1 MNTSLYVNPFYTIN
15 SNKPINNSKDIF
27 SDRKFQMESDFAKRD
42 STWKQNIILHHRNIP
57 TSYQDQDIQMK
68 DDQINLNLLYTNI
81 NLLNNAQNIDKLTIL
96 SYLKTIRKEL
106 SKNKIT
112 KPIIESILNFHS
124 DIINL
129 FSKHL
134 LDFKNS
140 EIQLETIWI
149 LNNLSIY
156 FYKYSLELQFNKING
171 MLVMFFNNQN
181 SFSNNG
187 VKCLIYEKTF
197 RLIRNIIVINKQTLS
212 FYLQNNILSVLFTN
226 LNSPVVSLRTICLN
240 LLSKIYTYIKNDN
253 ELQYYKTCYF
263 DSKVISYYKFI
274 KNRIEKNKNFDEVH
288 EFYWLL
294 NDIFI
299 SFPSLACVLYF
310 NESIKDVINSVKN
323 ILNIASMSKLIRVS
337 IRLLSNLIAIASM
350 DGICGVNGVL
360 IANAIT
366 AEIMLDIP
374 LIQYMKDM
382 LTASQSQYND
392 YNVLIKD
399 ILHLMLNI
407 SHFGDQKLYALF
419 HDDLIMFI
427 SNNTFLMR
435 NDIEIARMVLLIY
448 YKLFILNNCVF
459 CANDNEILLYIK
471 MNYLLFSN
479 DRVISLIMLDYVYLY
494 LQSANI
500 KHDHAFTSFMNVNN
514 INIRNTNEISSMLNH
529 LISTYLN

>member
-1 MNTSLYVNPFYTIN
+1 
-15 SNKPINNSKDIF
+15 
-27 SDRKFQMESDFAKRD
+27 
-42 STWKQNIILHHRNIP
+42 
-57 TSYQDQDIQMK
+57 
-68 DDQINLNLLYTNI
+68 
-81 NLLNNAQNIDKLTIL
+81 
-96 SYLKTIRKEL
+96 
-106 SKNKIT
+106 
-112 KPIIESILNFHS
+112 
-124 DIINL
+124 
-129 FSKHL
+129 
-134 LDFKNS
+134 
-140 EIQLETIWI
+140 
-149 LNNLSIY
+149 
-156 FYKYSLELQFNKING
+156 
-171 MLVMFFNNQN
+171 
-181 SFSNNG
+181 
-187 VKCLIYEKTF
+187 
-197 RLIRNIIVINKQTLS
+197 
-212 FYLQNNILSVLFTN
+212 
-226 LNSPVVSLRTICLN
+226 
-240 LLSKIYTYIKNDN
+240 
-253 ELQYYKTCYF
+253 
-263 DSKVISYYKFI
+263 
-274 KNRIEKNKNFDEVH
+274 
-288 EFYWLL
+288 
-294 NDIFI
+294 
-299 SFPSLACVLYF
+299 
-310 NESIKDVINSVKN
+310 
-323 ILNIASMSKLIRVS
+323 MSKLIRVS

-382 LTASQSQYND
+382 LIASQSQYND